1 MVQPADLERDSNAT
15 ITQGLLRL
23 KGDRWLRR
31 KQLRRRGE
39 KTRRSRLSI
48 FGKVQR
54 KDDEGGFVRNLG
66 LIGKLPGGRWFKSN
80 PRHQA
85 KQPLREDGLE
95 ILKRFFLCPSSFVG
109 LVGAGPTNG
118 SGVDALFSIEL

>member
-1 MVQPADLERDSNAT
+1 VDLERDSNTT

-23 KGDRWLRR
+23 IGDRWLRR

-54 KDDEGGFVRNLG
+54 KDDEGGFVRNRG
-66 LIGKLPGGRWFKSN
+66 LIGKLPHRRIFTALTGGIGSPASGFGEAFHAKGYNKTANCRPWFWV
-80 PRHQA
+80 H
-85 KQPLREDGLE
+85 
-95 ILKRFFLCPSSFVG
+95 
-109 LVGAGPTNG
+109 
-118 SGVDALFSIEL
+118 

>member
-1 MVQPADLERDSNAT
+1 M
-15 ITQGLLRL
+15 RL
-23 KGDRWLRR
+23 IGDRWFRR

-66 LIGKLPGGRWFKSN
+66 LIGRLPHRRIVTALGGGIGSSATGFGGSLKLPSNFTDLKS
-80 PRHQA
+80 
-85 KQPLREDGLE
+85 
-95 ILKRFFLCPSSFVG
+95 IG
-109 LVGAGPTNG
+109 LVGPW
-118 SGVDALFSIEL
+118 SL